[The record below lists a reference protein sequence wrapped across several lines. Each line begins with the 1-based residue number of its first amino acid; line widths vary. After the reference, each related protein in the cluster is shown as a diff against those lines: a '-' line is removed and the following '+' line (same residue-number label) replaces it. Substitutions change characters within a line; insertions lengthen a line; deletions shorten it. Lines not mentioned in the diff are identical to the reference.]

1 MVTCNSQSTT
11 TKFVIY
17 KRISVAKSGGVDSN
31 GVAAQQRDID
41 LYLSSQQDAEVIGTF
56 TDVMS
61 GAKSDRPE
69 LTKALELCRKTNA
82 YLLAQKVDRV
92 SRDVEFW
99 ARLVKDKSLNFRIA
113 SLPNADN
120 FQIHLFAAM
129 AQQEREFISLR
140 TRAALRE
147 WKAKNPNKKLGNPN
161 IASINKNRKYKARKF
176 ADSLSNVVMPLRK
189 SGMTYQQ
196 IANTLNDMKLTTA
209 KGNKFYPSQV
219 KNVIGLVRVTE
230 QMMKTASPSP
240 ASPTVHHQQCMEV
253 VA

>member
-69 LTKALELCRKTNA
+69 LTKALELCRKTGA
-82 YLLAQKVDRV
+82 FLLSQKVDRV

-99 ARLVKDKSLNFRIA
+99 AKLVKDKSLNFRIA
-113 SLPNADN
+113 NLPNADN

-140 TRAALRE
+140 TKSALRE
-147 WKAKNPNKKLGNPN
+147 WKARNPQKKLGNPN

-176 ADSLSNVVMPLRK
+176 ANNLINVVRPLRDR
-189 SGMTYQQ
+189 GMTFQQ
-196 IANTLNDMKLTTA
+196 IANTLNDMQLTTP
-209 KGNKFYPSQV
+209 KGCKFYPSQV
-219 KNVIGLVRVTE
+219 KNIMSQALV
-230 QMMKTASPSP
+230 
-240 ASPTVHHQQCMEV
+240 MEAV
-253 VA
+253 

>member
-1 MVTCNSQSTT
+1 MVSCISQSTT
-11 TKFVIY
+11 TKFVLY
-17 KRISVAKSGGVDSN
+17 LRISTAKSGGVDSN
-31 GVAAQQRDID
+31 GIAAQQRDLN
-41 LYLSSQQDAEVIGTF
+41 LYLSTQTNAEVIGTF

-69 LTKALELCRKTNA
+69 LTKALDLCRKTGA
-82 YLLAQKVDRV
+82 YLLSQKVDRV

-176 ADSLSNVVMPLRK
+176 ADGMSNVIMPLRK
-189 SGMTYQQ
+189 RGMTYQQ
-196 IANTLNDMKLTTA
+196 IANTLNDMKMTTP
-209 KGNKFYPSQV
+209 KGCKFYPSQV
-219 KNVIGLVRVTE
+219 KNVISQALV
-230 QMMKTASPSP
+230 
-240 ASPTVHHQQCMEV
+240 MEA

>member
-1 MVTCNSQSTT
+1 MVSCISQSAT
-11 TKFVIY
+11 TKFVLY
-17 KRISVAKSGGVDSN
+17 LRISTAKSGGVDSN
-31 GVAAQQRDID
+31 GIAAQQRDLN
-41 LYLSSQQDAEVIGTF
+41 LYLSTQTNAEVIGTF

-69 LTKALELCRKTNA
+69 LTKALDLCRKTGA
-82 YLLAQKVDRV
+82 YLLSQKVDRV

-161 IASINKNRKYKARKF
+161 IASINKNRKYKARQF
-176 ADSLSNVVMPLRK
+176 VNGISNVIMPLRDR
-189 SGMTYQQ
+189 GMTYQQ
-196 IANTLNDMKLTTA
+196 IANTLNDMKMTTP
-209 KGNKFYPSQV
+209 KGCKFYPSQV
-219 KNVIGLVRVTE
+219 KNVISQTLVME
-230 QMMKTASPSP
+230 
-240 ASPTVHHQQCMEV
+240 TV
-253 VA
+253 A

>member
-1 MVTCNSQSTT
+1 MVSCISQSAT
-11 TKFVIY
+11 TKFVLY
-17 KRISVAKSGGVDSN
+17 LRISTAKSGGVDSN
-31 GVAAQQRDID
+31 GIAAQQRDLN
-41 LYLSSQQDAEVIGTF
+41 LYLSTQTNAEVIGTF

-69 LTKALELCRKTNA
+69 LTKALDLCRKTGA
-82 YLLAQKVDRV
+82 YLLSQKVDRV

-161 IASINKNRKYKARKF
+161 IASINKNRKYKARQF
-176 ADSLSNVVMPLRK
+176 VNGISNVIMPLRDR
-189 SGMTYQQ
+189 GMTYQQ
-196 IANTLNDMKLTTA
+196 IANTLNDMKMTTP
-209 KGNKFYPSQV
+209 KGCKFYPSQV
-219 KNVIGLVRVTE
+219 KNVISRSLV
-230 QMMKTASPSP
+230 
-240 ASPTVHHQQCMEV
+240 MEA

>member
-1 MVTCNSQSTT
+1 MVSCISQSTT
-11 TKFVIY
+11 TKFVLY
-17 KRISVAKSGGVDSN
+17 LRISTAKSGGVDSN
-31 GVAAQQRDID
+31 GIAAQQRDLN
-41 LYLSSQQDAEVIGTF
+41 LYLSTQTNAEVIGTF

-69 LTKALELCRKTNA
+69 LTKALELCRKTGA

-99 ARLVKDKSLNFRIA
+99 AKLVKDKGLNFRIA
-113 SLPNADN
+113 NLPNADN

-140 TRAALRE
+140 TKSALRE

-161 IASINKNRKYKARKF
+161 IASINKKRKYKARQF
-176 ADSLSNVVMPLRK
+176 ASTISNVIVPLRNR
-189 SGMTYQQ
+189 GMTYQQ
-196 IANTLNDMKLTTA
+196 IANTLNDMKMTTP
-209 KGNKFYPSQV
+209 KGCKFYPSQV
-219 KNVIGLVRVTE
+219 KNVISQALV
-230 QMMKTASPSP
+230 
-240 ASPTVHHQQCMEV
+240 MEA

>member
-1 MVTCNSQSTT
+1 MVSCISQSAT
-11 TKFVIY
+11 TKFVLY
-17 KRISVAKSGGVDSN
+17 LRISTAKSGGVDSN
-31 GVAAQQRDID
+31 GIGAQQRDLN
-41 LYLSSQQDAEVIGTF
+41 LYLSTQTNAEVIGTF

-69 LTKALELCRKTNA
+69 LTKALDLCRKTGA
-82 YLLAQKVDRV
+82 YLLSQKVDRV

-161 IASINKNRKYKARKF
+161 IASINKNRKYKARQF
-176 ADSLSNVVMPLRK
+176 VNGISNVIMPLRDR
-189 SGMTYQQ
+189 GMTYQQ
-196 IANTLNDMKLTTA
+196 IANTLNDMKMTTP
-209 KGNKFYPSQV
+209 KGCKFYPSQV
-219 KNVIGLVRVTE
+219 KNVISQTLVME
-230 QMMKTASPSP
+230 
-240 ASPTVHHQQCMEV
+240 TV
-253 VA
+253 A